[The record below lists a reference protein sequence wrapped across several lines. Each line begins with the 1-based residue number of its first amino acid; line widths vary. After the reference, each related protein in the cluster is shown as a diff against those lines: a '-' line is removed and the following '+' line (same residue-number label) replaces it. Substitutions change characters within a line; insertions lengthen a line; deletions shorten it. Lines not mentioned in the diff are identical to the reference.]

1 MKKCGH
7 RQLAT
12 TGGCS
17 QRRGSTLRFP
27 WPPAPSQLHLTTC
40 PSAATYRDT
49 RTGVVVTGEEL
60 RRGIEIGAFS
70 PDEGGWDAKLWHFVK
85 E

>member
-1 MKKCGH
+1 M
-7 RQLAT
+7 
-12 TGGCS
+12 CS
-17 QRRGSTLRFP
+17 SDL
-27 WPPAPSQLHLTTC
+27 
-40 PSAATYRDT
+40 RDT